1 MYLKEKL
8 IRILKIKNAVL
19 ALFTILN
26 LITGVSWELYLV
38 IRYWG
43 DWFTIAHA
51 KATPDFIFWI
61 IAGPVILLIVYISKE
76 WIGDAYF
83 YNGYFEGDLD
93 GTVSDAELAEAIGR
107 NPGMVALQ
115 LKLFSILYMKNYT
128 NKDGKTVLASKT
140 CTCECVNCGAV
151 IEKKMYFTG
160 QCEYCGSS
168 DLRARVISGERFYSI
183 SNELKGNSKNY
194 EYYTAKL
201 LKLRRILFPVLMGVS
216 LFFMLVSFG
225 MGTEALSNYNNEEYY
240 RETLLDPE
248 KHLQSF
254 ELIRYDLISTII
266 TSAFIFFGLMPLL
279 LNRVIR
285 IRLVMTADAMAKFFS
300 TIKVPFVAAS
310 RLPAEGRLPAK
321 RRLSLVRRA
330 MRKGYLRHCT
340 IEKHNGVMQVALAKK
355 IVKDSC
361 PSCGAPI
368 TGAVYSD
375 YVCRYCDRKIMD
387 VVVKK

>member
-61 IAGPVILLIVYISKE
+61 IVGPVILLIVYISKE
-76 WIGDAYF
+76 
-83 YNGYFEGDLD
+83 
-93 GTVSDAELAEAIGR
+93 
-107 NPGMVALQ
+107 
-115 LKLFSILYMKNYT
+115 
-128 NKDGKTVLASKT
+128 
-140 CTCECVNCGAV
+140 
-151 IEKKMYFTG
+151 
-160 QCEYCGSS
+160 
-168 DLRARVISGERFYSI
+168 
-183 SNELKGNSKNY
+183 
-194 EYYTAKL
+194 
-201 LKLRRILFPVLMGVS
+201 
-216 LFFMLVSFG
+216 
-225 MGTEALSNYNNEEYY
+225 
-240 RETLLDPE
+240 
-248 KHLQSF
+248 
-254 ELIRYDLISTII
+254 
-266 TSAFIFFGLMPLL
+266 AFIFFGLMPLL